1 MRPPTDMPRIRR
13 RPARGRI
20 IVLLVVGALL
30 LVLVS
35 LRGIA
40 GFYTDFLWF
49 DELKLTSV
57 WRSVLGVKLALGGL
71 FTVLFFGLLWANL
84 AIADLIAPTYRPL
97 GPEEQLIERYH
108 EVVGPRAGLVRAAMA
123 ALFALVAG
131 PGASGQWGSWILFRN
146 HVPFESKD
154 ALFQKDLG
162 FYVFQLPF
170 AKFVVDW
177 LFASLVIVAIITA
190 VAHYLNGGIR
200 FQTPMQ
206 KVTPQVKAHLSV
218 LMAVLALLKAV
229 DYYLQKYEL
238 VYSARGVVQGA
249 GYTDV
254 KAQLPALQLL
264 LGISLIAAALLI
276 YNIFRR
282 GWVLPVI
289 AVGLWAMLSVV
300 VGAAI
305 PAAVQRFRVQPTES
319 TKELPYIDRNI
330 KATKAGFGLRDVQT
344 IDFAADNQVTNAD
357 LAENSAT
364 IENVRLWDPAPEVLG
379 ATYNRLQQIRNFYQ
393 FNDVDVDRYVVDGT
407 NGPVLRQ
414 ELVSARELNIGGI
427 PSASW
432 VNQHLV
438 YTHGYGAVMT
448 PSSAV
453 EPDGKPALQLKDL
466 PPVGQPAIGQPAIY
480 YGQDM
485 TGYAIVNTKQQ
496 EVDYTEANGT
506 NHTTVYSGSGGVK
519 IDSFAR
525 RAALALRFGDLNP
538 MISSFVTG
546 DSRAIYVRDIDERVR
561 KAAPFLRF
569 DSDPYPIIYKD
580 RIQWIYDAYTTTS
593 RYPYAQAADTSR
605 LRVSSD
611 LNTNFNYVRNS
622 VKVVVDSYTGKM
634 TFFVVDQN
642 DPMIKAWRKAFP
654 KLFTDGTNIDSD
666 LKAHFRYPED
676 MFRVQTN
683 MFGRYHI
690 GNPVDFYSN
699 TDAWDIAQAPGAVS
713 NVAAV
718 GAPATNVAGQ
728 PVQTREDRMDPYYL
742 LMRLPE
748 QADEDFVILQP
759 FVPRSRDDSV
769 KNLSAF
775 MVAKMDPDNYGQLSA
790 YVMPRARTVDGP
802 ALVNARINQDPDV
815 SQQITLLDTS
825 GSKVRLGNLLV
836 IPIEQSLLYIRPL
849 YVEATGTPLPQLKK
863 VIVVFGNRV
872 VMKDSFREAMT
883 VMFPGSSPN
892 TLEQKGTGQGA
903 NPSPGQTS
911 PGGGGTTGT
920 NPSVPTSVADL
931 LAQASARF
939 QAADDALRTGDLA
952 GYQKATNEG
961 RDLVRQATDATKTSV
976 PPVTATA
983 TTRPAA

>member
-1 MRPPTDMPRIRR
+1 VRTPTDIPRSRR
-13 RPARGRI
+13 SPARGRI
-20 IVLLVVGALL
+20 LILLAVGTLFL
-30 LVLVS
+30 ILVS

-57 WRSVLGVKLALGGL
+57 WRSVLGVKLALGAL
-71 FTVLFFGLLWANL
+71 FTILFFALLWANL
-84 AIADLIAPTYRPL
+84 AIADLIAPSFRPL

-108 EVVGPRAGLVRAAMA
+108 EVVGPRAGLVRMAVAAM
-123 ALFALVAG
+123 FALIAG
-131 PGASGQWGSWILFRN
+131 PGASGQWGAWTLFRN
-146 HVPFESKD
+146 HVPFESRD

-200 FQTPMQ
+200 FQTPIQ

-238 VYSARGVVQGA
+238 VYATRGVVQGA

-254 KAQLPALQLL
+254 KAQLPAMQLL
-264 LGISLIAAALLI
+264 LGISLIAAALLV

-289 AVGLWAMLSVV
+289 AVGLWAMVSVV

-319 TKELPYIDRNI
+319 TKERPYIDRNI
-330 KATKAGFGLRDVQT
+330 KATKAAFGLRDVQT
-344 IDFAADNQVTNAD
+344 IDFAADNNVTNAD
-357 LAENSAT
+357 LVENTAT

-393 FNDVDVDRYVVDGT
+393 FNDVDVDRYVVDGK
-407 NGPVLRQ
+407 VRQ

-466 PPVGQPAIGQPAIY
+466 PPVGTPSIGQPAIY

-496 EVDYTEANGT
+496 EIDYTEANGT
-506 NHTTVYSGSGGVK
+506 NHTTVYAGSGGVK
-519 IDSFAR
+519 IDSFTR

-569 DSDPYPIIYKD
+569 DSDPYPVIYKD

-593 RYPYAQAADTSR
+593 RYPYSQGADTSR

-611 LNTNFNYVRNS
+611 LNTNFNYIRNS
-622 VKVVVDSYTGKM
+622 VKVVIDSYTGKM
-634 TFFVVDQN
+634 TFFVVDPN

-654 KLFTDGTNIDSD
+654 KLFTDGTDIDPE

-676 MFRVQTN
+676 LFRVQTN

-690 GNPVDFYSN
+690 SDAANFYNN

-718 GAPATNVAGQ
+718 GAPVTNAAGQ
-728 PVQTREDRMDPYYL
+728 PIQSREDRMDPYYL
-742 LMRLPE
+742 LMRLPD

-802 ALVNARINQDPDV
+802 ALVNSRINQDLDV
-815 SQQITLLDTS
+815 SREITLLDTS

-872 VMKDSFREAMT
+872 IMRDSLREAMT
-883 VMFPGSSPN
+883 VMFPGSSPS
-892 TLEQKGTGQGA
+892 TLEQQGSGQQSVIP
-903 NPSPGQTS
+903 NPGSGQIP
-911 PGGGGTTGT
+911 PGGGSG
-920 NPSVPTSVADL
+920 PSSPVVVGVADL

-952 GYQKATNEG
+952 AYQKATNDG
-961 RDLVRQATDATKTSV
+961 RDLVRKATEAARTTA
-976 PPVTATA
+976 PPVTPTS

>member
-1 MRPPTDMPRIRR
+1 VRTPTDIPQRRR

-20 IVLLVVGALL
+20 ILVLIAAAIFLF
-30 LVLVS
+30 LVS

-40 GFYTDFLWF
+40 GFYTDYLWF
-49 DELKLTSV
+49 DELHITSV
-57 WRSVLGVKLALGGL
+57 WRTVLGVKFALGGL
-71 FTVLFFGLLWANL
+71 FTLLFFALLWANL
-84 AIADLIAPTYRPL
+84 AIADLIAPTFRPL

-108 EVVGPRAGLVRAAMA
+108 EVVGARTGMVRVAIAAM
-123 ALFALVAG
+123 FALIAG
-131 PGASGQWGSWILFRN
+131 PGASGQWGAWTLFRN
-146 HVPFESKD
+146 HVPFQSKD

-238 VYSARGVVQGA
+238 VYSTRGVVQGA

-254 KAQLPALQLL
+254 KAQLPAMKLL

-319 TKELPYIDRNI
+319 TKERPYIDRNI
-330 KATKAGFGLRDVQT
+330 KATKAAFGLRDVQT
-344 IDFAADNQVTNAD
+344 IDFAADNNVTSAT
-357 LAENSAT
+357 LTANSAT

-393 FNDVDVDRYVVDGT
+393 FNDVDVDRYVVDG
-407 NGPVLRQ
+407 NVRQ

-466 PPVGQPAIGQPAIY
+466 PPTGTPTMSQPAIY

-485 TGYAIVNTKQQ
+485 TGYAIVDSKQQ

-506 NHTTVYSGSGGVK
+506 NHTTVYTGSGGVK
-519 IDSFAR
+519 IDSFVR

-538 MISSFVTG
+538 LISSFVTG
-546 DSRAIYVRDIDERVR
+546 NSRAIYVRDIDERVR

-605 LRVSSD
+605 LRANSD

-634 TFFVVDQN
+634 TFYVVDQG
-642 DPMIKAWRKAFP
+642 DPIIKAWQKAFP
-654 KLFTDGTNIDSD
+654 KLFTDGTNIDPE

-676 MFRVQTN
+676 LFRIQTN

-690 GNPVDFYSN
+690 GDAANFYNN
-699 TDAWDIAQAPGAVS
+699 TDAWDIAQEPGAVS
-713 NVAAV
+713 NAAAV
-718 GAPATNVAGQ
+718 GAPVTNAAGQ
-728 PVQTREDRMDPYYL
+728 PLQAREARMDPYYL

-748 QADEDFVILQP
+748 EQSEDFVILQP
-759 FVPRSRDDSV
+759 FVPRSTDDSV

-775 MVAKMDPDNYGQLSA
+775 MVAKMDPDNYGQLQA

-802 ALVNARINQDPDV
+802 ALVNSRINQQPEV
-815 SQQITLLDTS
+815 SQEITLLDTS

-863 VIVVFGNRV
+863 VIVVFGDKV
-872 VMKDSFREAMT
+872 VMKDSLREAVST
-883 VMFPGSSPN
+883 LFPGSNPA
-892 TLEQKGTGQGA
+892 TLEQQGAGAAQSATPAPSTGQATPAPVGA
-903 NPSPGQTS
+903 QPAPSIPG
-911 PGGGGTTGT
+911 
-920 NPSVPTSVADL
+920 SVTDL
-931 LAQASARF
+931 LSQASARF
-939 QAADDALRTGDLA
+939 QGADDALKAGDLA
-952 GYQKATNEG
+952 AYQKATNDG
-961 RDLVRQATDATKTSV
+961 RDLVRQATAAAQAAAGT
-976 PPVTATA
+976 TA
-983 TTRPAA
+983 TTTPARPAA

>member
-1 MRPPTDMPRIRR
+1 VRAPTDLPRIRR

-20 IVLLVVGALL
+20 LLLLIAGALFL
-30 LVLVS
+30 ILVS
-35 LRGIA
+35 LRGVA

-49 DELKLTSV
+49 DELNLTSV
-57 WRSVLGVKLALGGL
+57 WRSVLGVKLALGAL
-71 FTVLFFGLLWANL
+71 FTVLFFALLWANL
-84 AIADLIAPTYRPL
+84 AIADLIAPTFRPV

-108 EVVGPRAGLVRAAMA
+108 EVVGPRAGLVRLAVAAM
-123 ALFALVAG
+123 FALIAG
-131 PGASGQWGSWILFRN
+131 PGASGQWTAWTLFRN
-146 HVPFESKD
+146 HVPFESRD

-238 VYSARGVVQGA
+238 LYSTRGVVQGA

-254 KAQLPALQLL
+254 KAQLPAMQLL
-264 LGISLIAAALLI
+264 LGISLIAAALLV

-305 PAAVQRFRVQPTES
+305 PAVVQRFRVQPTES
-319 TKELPYIDRNI
+319 TKEQPYIDRNI
-330 KATKAGFGLRDVQT
+330 KATKAAFGLRDVQM
-344 IDFAADNQVTNAD
+344 IDFAADNNVTSAD
-357 LAENSAT
+357 LAENSTT

-379 ATYNRLQQIRNFYQ
+379 ETYNRLQQIRNFYQ
-393 FNDVDVDRYVVDGT
+393 FNDVDVDRYVVDGE
-407 NGPVLRQ
+407 VRQ
-414 ELVSARELNIGGI
+414 ELISARELNIDGI

-438 YTHGYGAVMT
+438 YTHGYGAVLT

-466 PPVGQPAIGQPAIY
+466 PPVGTPAIGQPAIY
-480 YGQDM
+480 YGQVM
-485 TGYAIVNTKQQ
+485 SGYAIVNTKQQ
-496 EVDYTEANGT
+496 EIDYTEANGT
-506 NHTTVYSGSGGVK
+506 NHTTVYTGSGGVK
-519 IDSFAR
+519 IDSFMR

-538 MISSFVTG
+538 MISSFVTS

-569 DSDPYPIIYKD
+569 DTDPYPIIYKD

-593 RYPYAQAADTSR
+593 RYPYSQAADPSR
-605 LRVSSD
+605 LRTSSD
-611 LNTNFNYVRNS
+611 LNANFNYIRNS
-622 VKVVVDSYTGKM
+622 VKVVIDSYTGKM
-634 TFFVVDQN
+634 TFFIVDQA
-642 DPMIKAWRKAFP
+642 DPIIKAWKKAFP
-654 KLFTDGTNIDSD
+654 KLLTDGTNIDD
-666 LKAHFRYPED
+666 ELKRHFRYPED

-690 GNPVDFYSN
+690 GTASEFYNN
-699 TDAWDIAQAPGAVS
+699 TDAWDIAQKPGAVS

-718 GAPATNVAGQ
+718 GAPVTNAAGQ
-728 PVQTREDRMDPYYL
+728 PVQAREDRMAPYYL
-742 LMRLPE
+742 LMRLPD
-748 QADEDFVILQP
+748 QQDEDFVILQP

-775 MVAKMDPDNYGQLSA
+775 MVAKMDPENYGQLSA
-790 YVMPRARTVDGP
+790 YVMPRGRTVDGP
-802 ALVNARINQDPDV
+802 ALVNARINQEPAV
-815 SQQITLLDTS
+815 SQEITLLDTS

-863 VIVVFGNRV
+863 VIVVFGDRV
-872 VMKDSFREAMT
+872 VMRDSFREAMT
-883 VMFPGSSPN
+883 VMFPGSSPA
-892 TLEQKGTGQGA
+892 TLEQQGGGQTA
-903 NPSPGQTS
+903 NPSAGQTAPA
-911 PGGGGTTGT
+911 PGGTGT
-920 NPSVPTSVADL
+920 APPVATSVADL

-939 QAADDALRTGDLA
+939 QAADDALRAGDLA
-952 GYQKATNEG
+952 AYQRATNEG
-961 RDLVRQATDATKTSV
+961 RDLVRRATDAARASAA
-976 PPVTATA
+976 PATTTP